1 MRAIEISL
9 KRSRVQLVLCFIL
22 LSLSSCSSDFEETE
36 FVWGDPNYVDQTF
49 FSPPEWIQGR
59 WEGTI
64 DIEGYEN
71 MVSFYFTKDN
81 IVDPYYEDNNKALNF
96 EINVLNR
103 EVSVEE
109 TISDDEY
116 LVEVI
121 RPSGNYQF
129 YFEKLDDNT
138 IIVLKGTFNYTSPL
152 SRIP

>member
-64 DIEGYEN
+64 EIEGYEN
-71 MVSFYFTKDN
+71 N
-81 IVDPYYEDNNKALNF
+81 ITDPYYEDNNKALNF

-138 IIVLKGTFNYTSPL
+138 IVVLKGTFNYTSPL